1 MEWRHA
7 FSPIHPRLLITS
19 RCLQP
24 SPWLTLLAPRSHPIP
39 RTLYAIVDI
48 ETTGGQPAQDR
59 ITEIA
64 VYVHDGEKI
73 VDEFSSLLN
82 PGRSIPPFITQLTGI
97 TNDMVADAPRF
108 HEVARRVVE
117 MTTGCVFV
125 AHNVRFDY
133 SFLKK
138 EFADLGYNYARKT
151 LCTVRLSRSLIPGQP
166 SYSLGKLCRNIGI
179 PLEGRHRA
187 AGDAHATT
195 LLFDKLLKIT
205 QESEAVQN
213 GAPEADTLA
222 TVDALAPAG
231 KKPNP
236 KRVAAVAQAIK
247 TALLPP
253 LVSPELVAS
262 LPQATGV
269 YYFHNEAGEV
279 IYVGKS
285 INIYK
290 RIQQHFAIDVKSR
303 KSLEFK
309 NSIADITWELTGS
322 ELVAL
327 LYESHLI
334 KLLKPAYNRAQ
345 RRSVFP
351 AGIYLRTNDDGY
363 KVLAYGRADARNHE
377 VPILALGNQ
386 FKAQGFL
393 YHKVA
398 KYNLCQKL
406 CGLYKTQGPCFD
418 YQVHRCQGACIG
430 QEPPESYNLRVD
442 EAIDSIR
449 YDHETFVVIGPG
461 RTELEKTLVLV
472 ENGYYR
478 GFGYVDETF
487 KARKLDDFRDAVT
500 HYNDNKDTQQIIRQ
514 YLRVKRKGE
523 RVKVFG

>member
-1 MEWRHA
+1 MPA
-7 FSPIHPRLLITS
+7 TFSPTKFVS
-19 RCLQP
+19 P
-24 SPWLTLLAPRSHPIP
+24 SPRPIQPAPD
-39 RTLYAIVDI
+39 LYAIVDI

-64 VYVHDGEKI
+64 IFVHDGEKI
-73 VDEFSSLLN
+73 IDQFSSLVN
-82 PGRSIPPFITQLTGI
+82 PGRQIPAFITQLTGI
-97 TNDMVADAPRF
+97 TNDMVSDAPKF
-108 HEVARRVVE
+108 HEVARRIVE
-117 MTTGCVFV
+117 ITEGCVFV

-138 EFADLGYNYARKT
+138 EFGDLGYNYSRKT

-166 SYSLGKLCRNIGI
+166 SYSLGKLCKNIGI

-205 QESEAVQN
+205 QDSEDLPHGQ
-213 GAPEADTLA
+213 DTSHTLA
-222 TVDALAPAG
+222 RVDALAPAG
-231 KKPNP
+231 KKPSP
-236 KRVAAVAQAIK
+236 KRVAAVAAAIK

-285 INIYK
+285 INIFK

-334 KLLKPAYNRAQ
+334 KHLKPAYNRAQ

-351 AGIYLRTNDDGY
+351 AGIYLRINEDGY
-363 KVLAYGRADARNHE
+363 KVLAYGRADARNLE
-377 VPILALGNQ
+377 IPIIALGNQ
-386 FKAQGFL
+386 YKAQGFL

-418 YQVHRCQGACIG
+418 YQVHRCQGACVG
-430 QEPPESYNLRVD
+430 QEPPETYNLRVD

-449 YDHETFVVIGPG
+449 YEHESFVVIGPG
-461 RTELEKTLVLV
+461 RTEQEKTIVLV

-487 KARKLDDFRDAVT
+487 TARRIQDFRDAIQPYT
-500 HYNDNKDTQQIIRQ
+500 DNKDTQQIIRQ
-514 YLRVKRKGE
+514 YLRTKRKGE
-523 RVKVFG
+523 RVKVFA